1 MKKLALAVMV
11 ATTAAA
17 SAQAA
22 ETVTMDPSLDLTYR
36 NYFWKQ
42 KDNARKDDNLNA
54 YYRDEWVQALIAD
67 FDTGYVNDMVG
78 AVVTAGATHTL
89 HAENDTPN
97 NGKKVHTTNIAE
109 GRDGKTNDIA
119 GLQQAYLKAKY
130 NIGEVALKG
139 SFGVKKRGYE
149 LYGNSGSRILAGSSN
164 GLDLSA
170 EWKDLKVYASR
181 ITGASNRN
189 QSALSRDLYVNIKK
203 DANGNITSRDKL
215 DNVTLYG
222 VNYSIAGVDLTAEHL
237 VSKDYLKKTFLKA
250 AHSFE
255 LAEGMTLDTDI
266 RYGHATDAGKL
277 YDNQDYKSSYFNAN
291 AKINYMNAYLG
302 FGFNKVKDG
311 DWDDNVGDKG
321 NAGSYNTTLS
331 QWYDYDKEGEKAWI
345 VEAGYNFADLGMPG
359 LSWDV
364 YYAQGKDAKNYKSDF
379 KRQETF
385 SFVTYKFDGQLK
397 GLKVKW
403 LHVQANANGTKI
415 GETKNSMKNRDRSNR
430 FYIEYSM
437 SIF

>member
-1 MKKLALAVMV
+1 MKKLVL
-11 ATTAAA
+11 AAA
-17 SAQAA
+17 IAAAAATSAQAS
-22 ETVTMDPSLDLTYR
+22 ELINFEPSLDLTYR
-36 NYFWKQ
+36 NYYWKQ
-42 KDNARKDDNLNA
+42 KDNASNPK

-67 FDTGYVNDMVG
+67 FDSGYFLNDMVG
-78 AVVTAGATHTL
+78 FELTAGATHTFN
-89 HAENDTPN
+89 AEKNSSISN
-97 NGKKVHTTNIAE
+97 VAKGS
-109 GRDGKTNDIA
+109 DGKANDIA
-119 GLQQAYLKAKY
+119 GFQQAFVKAKY
-130 NIGEVALKG
+130 NLGEVALKG
-139 SFGVKKRGYE
+139 SYGVKKRGYE

-170 EWKDLKVYASR
+170 EWQDLKVYASR
-181 ITGASNRN
+181 ITGASDRN
-189 QSALSRDLYVNIKK
+189 QSALSRDLYVNDGK
-203 DANGNITSRDKL
+203 DKL

-222 VNYSIAGVDLTAEHL
+222 VNYSIAGIDLTAERL

-266 RYGHATDAGKL
+266 RYGHATDDGKL
-277 YDNQDYKSSYFNAN
+277 YSNQDYKSSYFNAN

-385 SFVTYKFDGQLK
+385 SFVTYKFDGKLK

-415 GETKNSMKNRDRSNR
+415 GETNNSMKNRDRSNR
-430 FYIEYSM
+430 FYIEYTK